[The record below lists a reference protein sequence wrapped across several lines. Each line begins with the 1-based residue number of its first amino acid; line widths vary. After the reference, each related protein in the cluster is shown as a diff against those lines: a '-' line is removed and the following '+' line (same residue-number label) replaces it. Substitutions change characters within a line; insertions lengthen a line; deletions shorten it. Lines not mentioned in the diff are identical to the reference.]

1 LTITSAFAPARQEMA
16 EKQSDLDRDYFVL
29 IRRDRRLPLWS
40 WEIRRR
46 SRQLGIK
53 IFGQDFESAAAAKRA
68 GDEALK
74 QLLKQIAGEAIH
86 KDL

>member
-1 LTITSAFAPARQEMA
+1 MA
-16 EKQSDLDRDYFVL
+16 EKRSDLEKDYFVL

-46 SRQLGIK
+46 SRQIGIK
-53 IFGQDFESAAAAKRA
+53 IFGQDFESAVTAKRA

-74 QLLKQIAGEAIH
+74 DFLRQIAVEAIH